1 MPFFRLRRVISLLV
15 ILSLG
20 AACTPAAALS
30 QLPLQAFLPAQ
41 ARAFPGAPKA
51 AAAPGTTG
59 FNLILGRPTANTIT
73 ASLYSLAEMQVALSY
88 GTQSGS
94 YTEQAGPLTLQAG
107 VPQNLEISG
116 LEPDTTYYYIVLSDG
131 APSAEH
137 SFHTQRPPGSTFT
150 FTIDADPHNR
160 DPRFNGEL
168 YTLAL
173 ANTLNDHPDF
183 HINLGDTFMS
193 EKVLTP
199 TYTETQNTLAE
210 MRPYFGVLGAD
221 APLFLVNG
229 NHEGELG
236 WLLSSKTLKD
246 LPLWATHLRQLYYP
260 NPTPGGFYSGSS
272 SLDPVLGR
280 VRDGYYAWTWGDA
293 LFIVLDPY
301 WYTTKK
307 PQPGDLNN
315 NWNWTLGK
323 EQYDWL
329 KSTLESSSAHAKFIF
344 IHNLVGGS
352 AEARG
357 GIEFA
362 RYFEWGGDNADG
374 SYGFET
380 QRPGWGKPI
389 HQLLVENQVSAIF
402 HGHDHVY
409 VRQELNGIVYQEVPQ
424 PSNTEYNKTS
434 LAAEYGYVNG
444 DVLGSSGHLRVTV
457 SPDQVSVAYVRAYLP
472 QDEKPGQ
479 QNGEVDHPYD
489 LFAAQK
495 GIFLPLIQ
503 GKSASVSAG
512 FAAAEILGRP
522 TDTGI
527 TINELPAQEMELY
540 YEYGVTSSLYTAQTP
555 TQTVPG
561 GQPVETALS
570 DLQPGTRYYFRP
582 VYRSPGGALSAG
594 EERTFV
600 TRRLPGSEFTF
611 DIQGDSHPERVNNQ
625 FNAALYTRTLLSAA
639 ADQPD
644 FYFTIGDDFSVDA
657 LQTVN
662 ASIVRALY
670 VAQRNWL
677 GLVGAPLFLVNG
689 NHEQAAL
696 ANLDSTADNV
706 AVWAQTARNAN
717 YPQPAPDTFYTG
729 DAEPVQFIGLLR
741 DYYAFTWGDALFV
754 VIDPYWHS
762 PVVVDNPFGDSHDG
776 SAKRDLWEITLGE
789 AQYQWLKQTL
799 ENSPAKYKFVFA
811 HHVNGTGRGGIE
823 LAGLYEWGG
832 KDRNGSDLFAQ
843 KRPGWEKPIHQ
854 LMADNHVTIFF
865 QGHDHIFA
873 RQDLDGVVYQT
884 LPEPANPYYTY
895 ENTAAYLSGDKYPN
909 SGHLRVSVSPQGVT
923 VTYVRSFLEK
933 ADEIAFSY
941 TIK

>member
-1 MPFFRLRRVISLLV
+1 MPFFRLRCVISLLV
-15 ILSLG
+15 VLSLG

-41 ARAFPGAPKA
+41 TRAFPAALKA
-51 AAAPGTTG
+51 AAAPGATG

-73 ASLYSLAEMQVALSY
+73 ASLYSLAEVQVSLNY
-88 GTQSGS
+88 GTQPGS
-94 YTEQAGPLTLQAG
+94 YTDQAGPLTLQAG

-116 LEPDTTYYYIVLSDG
+116 LEPDTTYYYTILSDG

-137 SFHTQRPPGSTFT
+137 SFHTQRPTGSTFT
-150 FTIDADPHNR
+150 FTVDADPHNR

-173 ANTLNDHPDF
+173 ANALNDHPDF

-272 SLDPVLGR
+272 SLDPALGS

-352 AEARG
+352 TEARG

-362 RYFEWGGDNADG
+362 RFFEWGGDNADG
-374 SYGFET
+374 TYGFDT
-380 QRPGWGKPI
+380 QRPGWDKPI
-389 HQLLVENQVSAIF
+389 HQLLVENQVSAVF

-409 VRQELNGIVYQEVPQ
+409 VKQVLNGIVYQEVPQ

-457 SPDQVSVAYVRAYLP
+457 SPQQVTVAYVRAYLP

-479 QNGEVDHPYD
+479 INGQVDNPY
-489 LFAAQK
+489 LIFSTTQYT
-495 GIFLPLIQ
+495 FLPVVHTLP
-503 GKSASVSAG
+503 ANAVPG

-522 TDTGI
+522 TDTSI
-527 TINELPAQEMELY
+527 TVNALPAQELELY
-540 YEYGVTSSLYTAQTP
+540 YEFGTASGDYFTKTAAQI
-555 TQTVPG
+555 VPAN
-561 GQPVETALS
+561 QPVETLL
-570 DLQPGTRYYFRP
+570 DGLQPNTRYFYRP
-582 VYRSPGGALSAG
+582 VYRSPDGAFFAG
-594 EERTFV
+594 EEGSFITQRA
-600 TRRLPGSEFTF
+600 PGNSFTF
-611 DIQGDSHPERVNNQ
+611 AIQGDSHPERVNNQ
-625 FNAALYTRTLLSAA
+625 FNATLYSRTLLSAA

-644 FYFTIGDDFSVDA
+644 FYITIGDDFSVDA
-657 LQTVN
+657 LQTVS

-670 VAQRNWL
+670 VTQRDWL

-696 ANLDSTADNV
+696 ANLNGAADNV

-717 YPQPAPDTFYTG
+717 YPQPAPDAFYSG
-729 DAEPVQFIGLLR
+729 DAMSLDFIGLLR
-741 DYYAFTWGDALFV
+741 DYYAWTWGDALFV

-762 PVVVDNPFGDSHDG
+762 PVVVDNPFGGDPGGDTP
-776 SAKRDLWEITLGE
+776 RDLWGITLGE
-789 AQYQWLKQTL
+789 TQYQWFKNTL
-799 ENSPAKYKFVFA
+799 EGSPAKYKFVFA
-811 HHVNGTGRGGIE
+811 HHVSGTGRGGVE
-823 LAGLYEWGG
+823 LTGLYEWGG
-832 KDRNGSDLFAQ
+832 KDRNGSDLFAV

-854 LMADNHVTIFF
+854 LMADNHVNIFF
-865 QGHDHIFA
+865 QGHDHIFV
-873 RQDLDGVVYQT
+873 RQELDGVVYQT

-895 ENTAAYLSGDKYPN
+895 ENADAYLSGDKYPN
-909 SGHLRVSVSPQGVT
+909 SGHLRVTVAPDGVT
-923 VTYVRSFLEK
+923 VVYVRSFLKK